1 MKIAMVGQFPPH
13 VGGVGVHIHS
23 LAKKLVEEGH
33 EVYVITYPHK
43 DIKDI
48 DGIHVI
54 GTKGINIPGIRG
66 LTFKMNAK
74 KALEKLLKTEDIDI
88 IHGHY
93 LFPAGSAAVEV
104 GRKHNIKTYVT
115 AHGSDMFEMYK
126 KQKFMRKPL
135 KKVLKNADKVFAV
148 SNALKSEILNTGVPD
163 INDKISIHWNSVDTN
178 KFKNNNNEE
187 FSNIQKPIVM
197 FVGNLIKR
205 KNVNVLLEAKKLSN
219 VDYELVVVGGGPLFK
234 ELNKKVKNDNIEGV
248 TFTGPRNDVEN
259 LIPSADLLVL
269 PSFSESFGLVLIE
282 ALACE
287 VPVIGSN
294 VGGIKEIITENV
306 GLLINP
312 NDAKSVSTAIDKL
325 LTDKQLYNTFKSNA
339 RSRAMDFSE
348 VKIPYDEMKK

>member
-1 MKIAMVGQFPPH
+1 M
-13 VGGVGVHIHS
+13 
-23 LAKKLVEEGH
+23 
-33 EVYVITYPHK
+33 
-43 DIKDI
+43 
-48 DGIHVI
+48 
-54 GTKGINIPGIRG
+54 
-66 LTFKMNAK
+66 
-74 KALEKLLKTEDIDI
+74 
-88 IHGHY
+88 
-93 LFPAGSAAVEV
+93 
-104 GRKHNIKTYVT
+104 
-115 AHGSDMFEMYK
+115 
-126 KQKFMRKPL
+126 
-135 KKVLKNADKVFAV
+135 
-148 SNALKSEILNTGVPD
+148 
-163 INDKISIHWNSVDTN
+163 
-178 KFKNNNNEE
+178 
-187 FSNIQKPIVM
+187 QKPIVI

-234 ELNKKVKNDNIEGV
+234 ELNKMVKNDNIEGV

-348 VKIPYDEMKK
+348 VKIPYDEMKKWKKQ